1 MQRPAAWRARL
12 NARCSLRPVRSRK
25 LARSRRPVRSR
36 QPVSSKLRVPSKLS
50 VPRKVP
56 VPHTRAFDLA
66 QPSAGGSLYPR
77 LSQSNDTAMT
87 VPTPLPAEALYRP
100 CTLDGLPF
108 DSTAD
113 LAPLPGIVGQE
124 RAREAVEFGVALR
137 SRGYNLFVLGPAGL
151 GKRTLV
157 QQMLRSRAE
166 REPAPPD
173 WCYVNNFKQPHRP
186 RALELPRGR
195 GVQLRQDMERF
206 IEELRGSVPAMF
218 ESEEY
223 RNRAEQID
231 TEISERQE
239 KTFVELGQEAAR
251 DGIALLHTPA
261 GFSLAPARE
270 GEVITPEEYEKL
282 PEADRERIQ
291 ARIVELQDKLQKAIH
306 QVQRLQKEKRDR
318 IRQLGREMTMVAVSA
333 LIEEM
338 KAAYAA
344 LPEVLGYLDE
354 VQSDVLENIDEFRR
368 SPEADTNIMGMSSG
382 EPVSFRRYQVNV
394 IVGDGQDGAGAPV
407 VVEDHPTYPNLLG
420 RVEYLARLGTLV
432 TDFALIKAGS
442 LHRANGGYLLI
453 DAYKLL
459 GQPYS
464 WDGLKR
470 ALSTGVIRTESLAQT
485 YGLVSTVALEPE
497 PIPLEL
503 KVVLLGERMI
513 YYLLLAYDPEFGE
526 LFKVQADFEDE
537 IERSPEHEA
546 LYARLIAT
554 LAQREGLLPL
564 DRAAVVRAIEQAARW
579 AGDAQRLSAQLEG
592 LNDLLREADHWAR
605 SGGAA
610 RILAEH
616 VQRALDAKERRA
628 DRVRTRIHSA
638 ILRGE
643 LLIDTDGEKVGR
655 VNGLSVAFAGEH
667 AFAFPTRITANTRL
681 GDGEVVDIQREV
693 ELSGP
698 IHSKG
703 VMILASFL
711 AARYAGDRPLSLG
724 ASLVFEQTYGTVD
737 GDSASV
743 AELCALLSS
752 LGGFPLRQGLALTGS
767 VNQHGDVQPIGAV
780 NEKIEG
786 FFDICRARG
795 LTGAQGVIIPA
806 ANLEHLMLRRDV
818 VEAVA
823 AGQFAVYA
831 VQRVDQAAAL
841 LSGLPAG
848 EPDAD
853 GNYPEGSVN
862 FGVSARLLEL
872 SLMRQAYASMTVKV
886 RKVRELKAPSPPA
899 PPKPPEPRK

>member
-1 MQRPAAWRARL
+1 M
-12 NARCSLRPVRSRK
+12 
-25 LARSRRPVRSR
+25 
-36 QPVSSKLRVPSKLS
+36 
-50 VPRKVP
+50 
-56 VPHTRAFDLA
+56 
-66 QPSAGGSLYPR
+66 
-77 LSQSNDTAMT
+77 
-87 VPTPLPAEALYRP
+87 
-100 CTLDGLPF
+100 
-108 DSTAD
+108 
-113 LAPLPGIVGQE
+113 
-124 RAREAVEFGVALR
+124 
-137 SRGYNLFVLGPAGL
+137 
-151 GKRTLV
+151 
-157 QQMLRSRAE
+157 
-166 REPAPPD
+166 
-173 WCYVNNFKQPHRP
+173 
-186 RALELPRGR
+186 
-195 GVQLRQDMERF
+195 
-206 IEELRGSVPAMF
+206 
-218 ESEEY
+218 
-223 RNRAEQID
+223 
-231 TEISERQE
+231 
-239 KTFVELGQEAAR
+239 
-251 DGIALLHTPA
+251 
-261 GFSLAPARE
+261 
-270 GEVITPEEYEKL
+270 
-282 PEADRERIQ
+282 
-291 ARIVELQDKLQKAIH
+291 
-306 QVQRLQKEKRDR
+306 
-318 IRQLGREMTMVAVSA
+318 
-333 LIEEM
+333 
-338 KAAYAA
+338 
-344 LPEVLGYLDE
+344 LGYLDE

-394 IVGDGQDGAGAPV
+394 IVGDGQDGVGAPV

>member
-1 MQRPAAWRARL
+1 
-12 NARCSLRPVRSRK
+12 
-25 LARSRRPVRSR
+25 
-36 QPVSSKLRVPSKLS
+36 
-50 VPRKVP
+50 
-56 VPHTRAFDLA
+56 
-66 QPSAGGSLYPR
+66 
-77 LSQSNDTAMT
+77 MT
-87 VPTPLPAEALYRP
+87 KAPDPLPPDALYRP
-100 CTLDGLPF
+100 CTLAGLSF
-108 DSTAD
+108 DTTAE
-113 LAPLPGIVGQE
+113 LEQLPGIVGQE
-124 RAREAVEFGVALR
+124 RASEAVELGVTLR

-157 QQMLRSRAE
+157 EQMLRARAQS
-166 REPAPPD
+166 EPAPPD
-173 WCYVNNFKQPHRP
+173 WCYVNNFKQPHKP
-186 RALELPRGR
+186 RALELPRGKA
-195 GVQLRQDMERF
+195 VVLRQDMERF
-206 IEELRGSVPAMF
+206 VEDLRASVPALF

-239 KTFVELGQEAAR
+239 KAFVELGQEAAH
-251 DGIALLHTPA
+251 DNIALVHTPA
-261 GFSLAPARE
+261 GFSLAPAKG
-270 GEVITPEEYEKL
+270 GEVITPEQYEAL
-282 PEADRERIQ
+282 PESERSHIQ
-291 ARIVELQDKLQKAIH
+291 SRMEALQEKLQKVIR
-306 QVQRLQKEKRDR
+306 QVQRMQREKRDR
-318 IRQLGREMTMVAVSA
+318 IRQLGREMTMVVVSA
-333 LIEEM
+333 VIEEM
-338 KAAYAA
+338 KAEYAA
-344 LPEVLGYLDE
+344 LPEVLAYFDE
-354 VQSDVLENIDEFRR
+354 VQADVLETIDEFRR
-368 SPEADTNIMGMSSG
+368 SPEAETNILGLPVG
-382 EPVSFRRYQVNV
+382 EPASFRRYQVNV
-394 IVGDGQDGAGAPV
+394 IVGDGADGSGAPI

-432 TDFALIKAGS
+432 TDFALIKAGA
-442 LHRANGGYLLI
+442 LHRANGGYLVI

-459 GQPYS
+459 TQPYS

-470 ALSTGVIRTESLAQT
+470 ALSTGEIRTESLAQT

-497 PIPLEL
+497 PIPLNL
-503 KVVLLGERMI
+503 KVVLLGERLI

-537 IERSPEHEA
+537 IERSPQHEA

-554 LAQREGLLPL
+554 LAQREDLLPL
-564 DRAAVVRAIEQAARW
+564 DRGAVARAIEQTARW
-579 AGDAQRLSAQLEG
+579 SGDALRLSAQLEG
-592 LNDLLREADHWAR
+592 LNDLLREADHFAR
-605 SGGAA
+605 GASAA

-616 VQRALDAKERRA
+616 VQQALDAKERRG
-628 DRVRTRIHSA
+628 DRVRTRIRTA

-643 LLIDTDGEKVGR
+643 LLIDTDGERIGR
-655 VNGLSVAFAGEH
+655 VNGLSVALAGEH

-711 AARYAGDRPLSLG
+711 AARYAGDRPLSLA
-724 ASLVFEQTYGTVD
+724 ASLVFEQTYGSVE

-752 LGGFPLRQGLALTGS
+752 LGGFPLRQGIALTGS

-786 FFDICRARG
+786 FFDICRVRG
-795 LTGAQGVIIPA
+795 LTGTQGVIVPA

-818 VEAVA
+818 IDAVA
-823 AGQFAVYA
+823 AGNFAIYA
-831 VQRVDQAAAL
+831 ARHIDEAVAL

-848 EPDAD
+848 EPDAE

-862 FGVSARLLEL
+862 FRVSARLLEL
-872 SLMRQAYASMTVKV
+872 SLLRQAYASMTVKV
-886 RKVRELKAPSPPA
+886 KKVREPKTPPP